1 MDNNNTILFTDDQTT
16 GANDWDLTVSKI
28 ITGTCLFLI
37 SVICGIVPFKLAKIF
52 KWNEPIDK
60 HNKVSDRKSSL
71 VVSMLLCLGGGVLLA
86 TTFLHLLPEISHTIT
101 VLEDDGLIPKSNFHL
116 AEILMMIGF
125 FLIYMIEELVHNYLH
140 RHQHKKAKQAEAK
153 ELENNARKHIA
164 EHRASIAEFGEAF
177 MRGIQARNSTIVNQ
191 FVENDQQR
199 TQSQNSVS
207 DLIAPNQF
215 NGVSVD
221 GPEHARKSQSGHG
234 HSHLPLPLPHSEEE
248 DMLVS
253 SLRGLLIVL
262 ALSIHELFE
271 GFAVGLEKTPSGV
284 YFMFAAV
291 SAHKFVIAFT
301 IGVEL
306 MVQRTKLWL
315 AFTYVVVYSIVSAIG
330 DLRTKT

>member
-1 MDNNNTILFTDDQTT
+1 MDNTTVLFTNDEST
-16 GANDWDLTVSKI
+16 NDWDLTISKI
-28 ITGTCLFLI
+28 ITGTCLFVI
-37 SVICGIVPFKLAKIF
+37 SVICGIVPFKLAQIF

-60 HNKVSDRKSSL
+60 HDKESDRKSSM
-71 VVSMLLCLGGGVLLA
+71 VVSILLCFGGGVLLA
-86 TTFLHLLPEISHTIT
+86 TTFLHLLPEISQTIAL
-101 VLEDDGLIPKSNFHL
+101 LENDGLIPKSSFHL
-116 AEILMMIGF
+116 AEILMMTGF

-140 RHQHKKAKQAEAK
+140 RHQHKKSKKAEA
-153 ELENNARKHIA
+153 EMLEKNASNNTLD
-164 EHRASIAEFGEAF
+164 HRASIAEFGEAF
-177 MRGIQARNSTIVNQ
+177 MRGIQARNSTIVNK
-191 FVENDQQR
+191 FVENDQR
-199 TQSQNSVS
+199 TPQNSVT
-207 DLIAPNQF
+207 DLIAANEL
-215 NGVSVD
+215 NGVNVD
-221 GPEHARKSQSGHG
+221 GHNHGSSNHIGHG
-234 HSHLPLPLPHSEEE
+234 HSHLPLPLPHSDEE

-271 GFAVGLEKTPSGV
+271 GFAVGLEKTTAGV

-330 DLRTKT
+330 ERDLRVKT